1 MKKITILLMGLL
13 LISGCL
19 DTDNPQKIEQTRTL
33 MSTFFTITV
42 YDKDAAKAEIAINE
56 SFKEIERI
64 ENVLSIYKNDSEA
77 YLLNKN
83 GKIDDASDDL
93 LYVMNRSIE
102 YGDLSDGAFDITVQP
117 ILDLYTYTFTDL
129 KRPPTDAEINKVSKL
144 IGYKNIVI
152 KDRHIEFKKPGMKI
166 TLGGIA
172 KGYAVDK
179 VVELLEERGVRH
191 ALVNAG
197 GNMRSLGDKGSEDWQ
212 IALENPRNK
221 AEYITVIPLNNNAV
235 STSGDY
241 ERYFDENKTFH
252 HIVNPKTGYS
262 AIELISVT
270 VITPKAIDCD
280 ALSTSVF
287 VLGKEKGIELME
299 NLSVEGLVI
308 TREKE
313 IIKSKGFNY

>member
-166 TLGGIA
+166 I
-172 KGYAVDK
+172 
-179 VVELLEERGVRH
+179 
-191 ALVNAG
+191 
-197 GNMRSLGDKGSEDWQ
+197 
-212 IALENPRNK
+212 
-221 AEYITVIPLNNNAV
+221 
-235 STSGDY
+235 
-241 ERYFDENKTFH
+241 
-252 HIVNPKTGYS
+252 
-262 AIELISVT
+262 
-270 VITPKAIDCD
+270 
-280 ALSTSVF
+280 LS
-287 VLGKEKGIELME
+287 
-299 NLSVEGLVI
+299 
-308 TREKE
+308 
-313 IIKSKGFNY
+313 